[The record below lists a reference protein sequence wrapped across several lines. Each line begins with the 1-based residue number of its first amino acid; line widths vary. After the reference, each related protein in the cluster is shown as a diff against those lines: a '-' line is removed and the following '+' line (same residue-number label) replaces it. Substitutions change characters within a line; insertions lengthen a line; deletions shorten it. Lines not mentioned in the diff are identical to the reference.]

1 MYKIGEFA
9 NIVKSNIKTIRY
21 YDEINLLKPK
31 VIDKFTSYRYYDE
44 DNIREYYSIML
55 LKKMGFSLEEI
66 KLYKD
71 NLSDDIFLKQREKLL
86 KDILDMKNTIKIID
100 KTRSNIVNGKIK
112 LDEFDYEIVNINTK
126 KKERF

>member
-9 NIVKSNIKTIRY
+9 NVVKSNIKTIRY

-44 DNIREYYSIML
+44 DSLQEYYSIIL
-55 LKKMGFSLEEI
+55 LKQMGFSLDEI

-71 NLSDDIFLKQREKLL
+71 NLSDEIFLKQREKLL
-86 KDILDMKNTIKIID
+86 NDIMEKKKILKIID
-100 KTRSNIVNGKIK
+100 KTRSSIVNGKIN
-112 LDEFDYEIVNINTK
+112 LDGYEINNIVTK
-126 KKERF
+126 KKER

>member
-44 DNIREYYSIML
+44 DSLQEYYSIIL
-55 LKKMGFSLEEI
+55 LKQMGFSLDEI

-71 NLSDDIFLKQREKLL
+71 NLSDEIFLKQREKLL
-86 KDILDMKNTIKIID
+86 NDIIEKKNILKIID
-100 KTRSNIVNGKIK
+100 KTRSSIVNGKIN
-112 LDEFDYEIVNINTK
+112 LDGYEINNIVTK
-126 KKERF
+126 KKER

>member
-44 DNIREYYSIML
+44 DSLQEYYSIIL
-55 LKKMGFSLEEI
+55 LKQMGFSLDEI

-71 NLSDDIFLKQREKLL
+71 NLSDEIFLKQREKLL
-86 KDILDMKNTIKIID
+86 NDIMEKKKILKIID
-100 KTRSNIVNGKIK
+100 KTRSSIVNGKIN
-112 LDEFDYEIVNINTK
+112 LDGYEINNIVTK
-126 KKERF
+126 KKER